1 MSTAAGTPDELMRLV
16 ITAEPDVF
24 LLRQRGRQ
32 AAAAAGLDGQ
42 NQIRVATAL
51 SDVGRELVRQE
62 VTTTA
67 VFRLRRTPLSALLVE
82 LHCHGAVTDSGP
94 GWDTARRL
102 MDGVVVTTSG
112 VTLVKNAHFDPADV
126 ERIAGVCR
134 ELLAD
139 AGGGSALDELRVQN
153 QELLE
158 TLENLEHKS
167 KELERLNN
175 ELEDTNRGVVALYQE
190 LSDELEQT
198 NKGVVALYAELDAK
212 SAELRDAAAARI
224 RFWSNI
230 SHELRSPI
238 NSVVGLTRLL
248 AAPGGD
254 PMTDDQR
261 HHVDL
266 ITESAATLLA
276 LVNELLDTAKA
287 ESGGL
292 HPRFAPVSLEYVLAQ
307 LRASTHP
314 LLRSG
319 DVRLV
324 VDPLPELPLLVTDE
338 TMLVRVLRNVVSNA
352 VKFTE
357 HGEVRCSARRGPG
370 ADEIQ
375 LVVTDTGIG
384 IPVEEQS
391 KVFEEFYQ
399 VPGPLQVRTGGTGLG
414 LPYARKLTEIL
425 GGTLTLGSAP
435 GRGTQVVVTL
445 PVATDETVRPAP
457 VECALIAD
465 GDAGARTRLS
475 DALGDIAGEIV
486 EARDGRTALT
496 LAKSRK
502 PDLIV
507 LNASTPLMSGSA
519 VLSVLRLDP
528 VLRDVPVVVVCDDD
542 PGSLAR
548 SVNGLGAT
556 LLHHSLISPET
567 VRRAVR
573 DAQFAAQRKD
583 SR

>member
-1 MSTAAGTPDELMRLV
+1 MNDELLRLV
-16 ITAEPDVF
+16 IKAEPDVF

-32 AAAAAGLDGQ
+32 VAAAAGLDGQ
-42 NQIRVATAL
+42 NQIRTATAL
-51 SDVGRELVRQE
+51 SDVGRELVRQD

-67 VFRLRRTPLSALLVE
+67 VFRLRTAPQPALLVE
-82 LHCHGAVTDSGP
+82 LHWHGPASADSGT
-94 GWDTARRL
+94 GWTTARRL
-102 MDGVVVTTSG
+102 MDDVLVTATG
-112 VTLVKNAHFDPADV
+112 ATLVKNAHFEPADV
-126 ERIAGVCR
+126 PRITRQCHALR
-134 ELLAD
+134 AD
-139 AGGGSALDELRVQN
+139 LDGSSALDELRVQN

-158 TLENLEHKS
+158 TLENLEQKS
-167 KELERLNN
+167 KELERLNS

-190 LSDELEQT
+190 LSEELEQT
-198 NKGVVALYAELDAK
+198 NQGVVALYAELDAK
-212 SAELRDAAAARI
+212 SAELREAAAARI

-238 NSVVGLTRLL
+238 NSVVGLARLL

-266 ITESAATLLA
+266 INESAMTLLS

-292 HPRFAPVSLEYVLAQ
+292 RPKPAPVSLEHVLAG
-307 LRASTHP
+307 LRASTQP

-324 VDPLPELPLLVTDE
+324 VDPVPDLPLLVTDE

-357 HGEVRCSARRGPG
+357 RGEIRCSARHGPG

-375 LVVTDTGIG
+375 LVVTDTGVG
-384 IPVEEQS
+384 IPADEQS
-391 KVFEEFYQ
+391 LVFEEFYQ
-399 VPGPLQVRTGGTGLG
+399 VPGPLQVRAGGTGLG
-414 LPYARKLTEIL
+414 LPYARKLAEIL
-425 GGTLTLGSAP
+425 GGTLTLDSTP
-435 GRGTQVVVTL
+435 GVGTQVVVTL
-445 PVATDETVRPAP
+445 PAAKDESVQPAQ
-457 VECALIAD
+457 VDCVLIAD
-465 GDAGARTRLS
+465 GDAGARNRLH
-475 DALGDIAGEIV
+475 DAVRDLAKEV
-486 EARDGRTALT
+486 LEADDGRTALT
-496 LAKSRK
+496 LAKSRR
-502 PDLIV
+502 PDLIL

-528 VLRDVPVVVVCDDD
+528 VLRDVPVVVVCDND
-542 PGSLAR
+542 PGSLGR
-548 SVNGLGAT
+548 GVHGLGAA
-556 LLHHSLISPET
+556 LLHHSLISSET

-573 DAQFAAQRKD
+573 DAQFAVRRTD
-583 SR
+583 IR